1 MWTSSLK
8 LFQQPCSCLQLVAD
22 WTDASIHLISCHLD
36 ASPDATCRSTWLA
49 DLLGW
54 IWERDKTAL
63 SWSTSEPSNLHLLC
77 LVVGLLLLHL
87 LLASLLLL
95 LPQLFNTVALLYN
108 RKCIEAT
115 KTSKEESSSSDSESS
130 VSPETSSCSEDEPS
144 SSIYSDKEN
153 KLKANEKTPS
163 RMKKKSR
170 RKKKAA
176 SSKKSSVSSRTRSY
190 AAGPERVATVEAAG
204 TEGATCLDSLREDA
218 NHARCFVI
226 LPEYVHLARET
237 RDERAASWVT
247 AFQEQKATTIDTKEG
262 KEGASAG
269 TKAK

>member
-1 MWTSSLK
+1 M
-8 LFQQPCSCLQLVAD
+8 AD

-36 ASPDATCRSTWLA
+36 VSPDTTCRSTWLA

-54 IWERDKTAL
+54 IEERDKTAL

-95 LPQLFNTVALLYN
+95 HPQLFNTVALIYN
-108 RKCIEAT
+108 RKYTEAT

-130 VSPETSSCSEDEPS
+130 VSPETSSSKDESS

-176 SSKKSSVSSRTRSY
+176 SSKKCSVSSRTRSY
-190 AAGPERVATVEAAG
+190 AAGPERVATVEAAA

-218 NHARCFVI
+218 NHARCFLI